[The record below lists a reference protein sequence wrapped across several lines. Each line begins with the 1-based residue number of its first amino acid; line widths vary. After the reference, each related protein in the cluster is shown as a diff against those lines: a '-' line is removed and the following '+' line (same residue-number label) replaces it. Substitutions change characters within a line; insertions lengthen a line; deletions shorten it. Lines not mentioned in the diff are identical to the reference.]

1 MITHKLMLLIKRV
14 FLTKIGIK
22 DDSDKHLLNSANE
35 VYRTSAVYNDF
46 QEEIELL
53 RKKDEEEKKKRD
65 SIILKIKNS
74 MPVGFWP
81 FT

>member
-1 MITHKLMLLIKRV
+1 MISHKIILLIKRV

-22 DDSDKHLLNSANE
+22 DDSDKHLLNSVNE
-35 VYRTSAVYNDF
+35 TYRTSAVYSDF

-65 SIILKIKNS
+65 SILLKMKNAIS
-74 MPVGFWP
+74 VGIWP